1 MIRKWLLTGGIGLC
15 ILYLLNPGLG
25 VFELIPDNIPGIGN
39 LDEGAAVALLI
50 YLVRKWREKPIKP
63 ASAPSM
69 PKTQVIDV
77 HTTAPQ

>member
-50 YLVRKWREKPIKP
+50 YLIRKWREKPFNTTSTPTPTK
-63 ASAPSM
+63 A
-69 PKTQVIDV
+69 QVIDV
-77 HTTAPQ
+77 KTITPQ